1 MIRSRLSLAALLGL
15 VFVCGLGLAAMRS
28 PTVFWTT
35 AATTVTLGLLLTGVL
50 GAWFLRGPDR
60 GFWAGFALFGGV
72 YLLLVN
78 WSWIGEQVGH
88 DLTGG
93 IRDAADG
100 LFPPPTAP
108 LRAPALPTSPPRFL
122 RTPTPIAPL

>member
-1 MIRSRLSLAALLGL
+1 MVRNRISLAALLGL
-15 VFVCGLGLAAMRS
+15 VLVCGLGLAAMRS

-35 AATTVTLGLLLTGVL
+35 AATTVTLGLLLTDVL
-50 GAWFLRGPDR
+50 GAWLLRGPDR

-88 DLTGG
+88 DLAGG
-93 IRDAADG
+93 IREAADD

-108 LRAPALPTSPPRFL
+108 FRATGPPP
-122 RTPTPIAPL
+122 TPTPPTSR